1 MTAPESDVAPISGE
15 HIPAGALPRSEVAEY
30 DRIAA
35 GLAALRQE
43 AALSNFDLSTTA
55 GDKAARAVRARH
67 VDLRVR
73 VESLRVSAKQP
84 HLDAGRQIDAAAK
97 FLTAEIERS
106 EKPLDAAI
114 VAKQREKEEEKARL
128 AQAERE
134 RVAAIDKRISWI
146 VSQPAEAAKRR
157 KADEISAILEALRSV
172 PLTPALY
179 AEKLPEALGAHLT
192 AIAAIEQMLEVA
204 REREAED
211 ARLAAERER
220 LAAER
225 AAEDA
230 RRKEEDRK
238 RREAQEAEDR
248 ERRERQ
254 AREDAERAERQRAE
268 DERLAAARTEAER
281 IEREAREARE
291 REEKAAREAREL
303 QEKED
308 AERRRRIRSEIEARA
323 DPWSAIDRAIYELHE
338 ERFGHALRVLED
350 AVEARTE
357 LNELDAATL

>member
-43 AALSNFDLSTTA
+43 AALSNFDLSTAA

-114 VAKQREKEEEKARL
+114 LAKQREKEEEKARL

-146 VSQPAEAAKRR
+146 ATQPAEAAKRR
-157 KADEISAILEALRSV
+157 KAEEISAILEALRSV

-192 AIAAIEQMLEVA
+192 AIAAIEQMLEVVAAIEQMLEVA

-225 AAEDA
+225 
-230 RRKEEDRK
+230 
-238 RREAQEAEDR
+238 
-248 ERRERQ
+248 
-254 AREDAERAERQRAE
+254 
-268 DERLAAARTEAER
+268 
-281 IEREAREARE
+281 
-291 REEKAAREAREL
+291 EEKDAREAREL

-323 DPWSAIDRAIYELHE
+323 DPWYAIDRAIYELQE
-338 ERFGHALRVLED
+338 ERLGHALRVLED